1 MLVFAVGNE
10 NKVVHFLS
18 SFHAVGRGGIEMAR
32 WNEPGYINF
41 ERRNGGDRV
50 LEAVGVAPVPGGRS
64 YVMVCGMGKE
74 TVWIRWYGRSVDEAR
89 STFRDWLAKPW
100 QVLTTDFA
108 GSGIPNGM
116 DFKTNKIDWFN
127 ISGE

>member
-1 MLVFAVGNE
+1 
-10 NKVVHFLS
+10 
-18 SFHAVGRGGIEMAR
+18 
-32 WNEPGYINF
+32 
-41 ERRNGGDRV
+41 
-50 LEAVGVAPVPGGRS
+50 
-64 YVMVCGMGKE
+64 MGKE